1 MKSRTHS
8 TITKSLKAALV
19 LLAVTFAV
27 LQFFRPDRTNPA
39 VVEAEDITAAMAVPV
54 EVDAILQRSC
64 KDCHSNETVYPW
76 YSNISPVSWFLV
88 DHIGEARE
96 HMNFSLWNT
105 YSSSKQ
111 ARRLE
116 EICEEISAGAMPL
129 PSYLWIHR
137 DAVLT
142 ADDKQILCTWT
153 AAEKARIEGQNSD

>member
-1 MKSRTHS
+1 MKSRSHS
-8 TITKSLKAALV
+8 TIMKSFKVALI
-19 LLAVTFAV
+19 LLVVIFAV

-39 VVEAEDITAAMAVPV
+39 VVEAENIRATMAIPA
-54 EVDAILQRSC
+54 EVDAILKRSC

-76 YSNISPVSWFLV
+76 YSNVSPASWFLV
-88 DHIGEARE
+88 GHITEARE

-116 EICEEISAGAMPL
+116 EICEEITAGAMPL

-153 AAEKARIEGQNSD
+153 AAEKARIEGQNSN